1 MISMEDGNTA
11 SLRIHERE
19 QDEAERAAPTKRELL
34 EKAHELIRDPD
45 ELRKILD
52 DEDLA
57 GPLAQ
62 MFRELDASI
71 NEAAEQMGR
80 VKTPATDAIRQA
92 AAQMERT
99 CANWMLS
106 KLEEEQ

>member
-1 MISMEDGNTA
+1 MEDGNTA
-11 SLRIHERE
+11 ALRIHECE
-19 QDEAERAAPTKRELL
+19 QDEAERAAFTKRGLL
-34 EKAHELIRDPD
+34 DQAREMIRDPD

-62 MFRELDASI
+62 MFLELDASI
-71 NEAAEQMGR
+71 GEAAEQMGR

-92 AAQMERT
+92 AAQMERIA
-99 CANWMLS
+99 CNWMLS